1 MTVPPFPTIPLLHA
15 AYADGLDPRAVVA
28 EAYRRLAAVDDPGIF
43 LALVPEAE
51 ARGAAAALPPFD
63 PAALPLWGI
72 PFVVKDNIDVAG
84 LPTTAACPDFAHT
97 PAETAPAVARL
108 RAAGAILIGK
118 TNLDQ
123 FATGLVGLRTPYPAP
138 RNAIDPAYVPG
149 GSSSGS
155 AVAVAHGIVSF
166 ALGTDTAGS
175 GRVPAALNNV
185 VGLKPSLGAISSR
198 GMLPACR
205 TLDTLSVFAG
215 TVADADA
222 AFRVML
228 GFDGADPWARA
239 LPVAATPAG
248 LPPGLRLGVP
258 EAASLRFGGDRLSEE
273 AFAATRADLEVLAGA
288 AAPVDFSP
296 MFAVAALLYDG
307 PWVAERYAAIRS
319 VMETRPG
326 ILHPTTRAVIGAAA
340 RYSAADA
347 FAGLY
352 SLAAL
357 RQAADAV
364 WDRVDVLAVPT
375 YPRPQTCAAVAADP
389 IGPNSELGT
398 YTNFV
403 NLLDWCA
410 LAVPG
415 RPRADGFPAGI
426 TLLAPRGSD
435 GLLAALGARLHAVAG
450 ARIGA
455 GPTPVPAA
463 EPGPARALPG
473 EIELAV
479 VGAHL
484 SGLPLNR
491 ELTERGARYLRTVPT
506 GPDYRLYA
514 LPGGPPQRPGLL
526 RVAAGEGGA
535 IETEVWALPPA
546 AFGAFVAG
554 IPAPLGIGT
563 LRLADGTA
571 PKGFLV
577 EAAGIVDAADITR
590 FGGWRGYTA
599 SRAAA

>member
-1 MTVPPFPTIPLLHA
+1 MTVPPFPTIPVLHA
-15 AYADGLDPRAVVA
+15 AYAAGQDARTVVA

-43 LALVPEAE
+43 LTLVPEAE
-51 ARGAAAALPPFD
+51 AQAAAAALPSFD
-63 PAALPLWGI
+63 PVAMPLWGV
-72 PFVVKDNIDVAG
+72 PFAVKDNIDVAG
-84 LPTTAACPDFAHT
+84 LPTTAACPDFAFT
-97 PAETAPAVARL
+97 PTETAPAVARL
-108 RAAGAILIGK
+108 QKAGAILIGK

-185 VGLKPSLGAISSR
+185 VGLKPSLGAVSSR

-228 GFDGADPWARA
+228 GFDSADPWSRA
-239 LPVAATPAG
+239 LPVPPAPAG
-248 LPPGLRLGVP
+248 LPPGLRLGLP
-258 EAASLRFGGDRLSEE
+258 DAASLRFGGDGLSEA
-273 AFAATRADLEVLAGA
+273 AFAATAADLETLAGA
-288 AAPVDFSP
+288 AAPVNLAP

-307 PWVAERYAAIRS
+307 PWVAERYAAIRP
-319 VMETRPG
+319 VLETRPE
-326 ILHPTTRAVIGAAA
+326 ILHPTTRAVIAAA
-340 RYSAADA
+340 GRYSAADA

-352 SLAAL
+352 SLAEL
-357 RQAADAV
+357 RRDADAV
-364 WDRVDVLAVPT
+364 WDRIDVLAVPT
-375 YPRPQTCAAVAADP
+375 YPRPQTCAAVAVDP

-415 RPRADGFPAGI
+415 RPRADGFPSGI
-426 TLLAPRGSD
+426 TLIAPRGSD
-435 GLLAALGARLHAVAG
+435 GLLAALGARWHAAAAG
-450 ARIGA
+450 RIGA
-455 GPTPVPAA
+455 GLSPVPAA
-463 EPGPARALPG
+463 EPGPVRARPG

-491 ELTERGARYLRTVPT
+491 ELAAHGARYLRTAAT
-506 GPDYRLYA
+506 RPDYRLYA
-514 LPGGPPQRPGLL
+514 LPGGPPHRPGLL
-526 RVAAGEGGA
+526 RVADGEGCA

-546 AFGAFVAG
+546 PFGAFVAA
-554 IPAPLGIGT
+554 IPEPLGIGT
-563 LRLADGTA
+563 LLLGDGTA

-577 EAAGIVDAADITR
+577 EAAGVVGATDITR
-590 FGGWRGYTA
+590 FGGWRRYVAGR
-599 SRAAA
+599 SAA

>member
-1 MTVPPFPTIPLLHA
+1 VPPFPTIPLLHA
-15 AYADGLDPRAVVA
+15 AYSDGLDPRTVVA
-28 EAYRRLAAVDDPGIF
+28 EAYRRIAAVDDPGIF
-43 LALVPEAE
+43 LALVPEAD
-51 ARGAAAALPPFD
+51 AQKAAAALPPFD
-63 PAALPLWGI
+63 PTAMPLWGV
-72 PFVVKDNIDVAG
+72 PFAVKDNIDVAG
-84 LPTTAACPDFAHT
+84 LPTTAACPDFAHV

-166 ALGTDTAGS
+166 ALVTDTAGS

-215 TVADADA
+215 TVADADI
-222 AFRVML
+222 AFRVMV
-228 GFDGADPWARA
+228 GFDGADPWSRA
-239 LPVAATPAG
+239 LPVPAMPAG
-248 LPPGLRLGVP
+248 LPPGLRLGIP
-258 EAASLRFGGDRLSEE
+258 EAASLRFGGDGLSEA
-273 AFAATRADLEVLAGA
+273 AFAATRADLETLAGA
-288 AAPVDFSP
+288 AARVDLSP

-307 PWVAERYAAIRS
+307 PWVAERYAALRP
-319 VMETRPG
+319 VMESRPG
-326 ILHPTTRAVIGAAA
+326 ILHPTTRAVIGAAD

-352 SLAAL
+352 SLTEL
-357 RQAADAV
+357 RRSADAV
-364 WDRVDVLAVPT
+364 WERVDVLAVPT

-398 YTNFV
+398 YTNVV

-435 GLLAALGARLHAVAG
+435 GLLAALGARLHALAA

-455 GPTPVPAA
+455 GTTPVPAA
-463 EPGPARALPG
+463 EAGPARALPG

-491 ELTERGARYLRTVPT
+491 ELTERGARYLRTVGT

-526 RVAAGEGGA
+526 RVAAGTGGA

-590 FGGWRGYTA
+590 FGGWRGYRA